1 MILSSLTKQSHCSLH
16 QRHQNHSLNLVCEEG
31 SLQISNMT
39 HKDCKIDLKDIPK
52 FWTKILG
59 FVALCEIS
67 AGSQHVAACM
77 RPPANDSAGLPSLRA
92 RNRWLRLQTFEL
104 TPSPEC
110 FSNSILWFLEN
121 IPTSGISIRSIRG
134 ILNPPLWATSQKD
147 LEQQHRNLN
156 HLQYQWM
163 KESVAT
169 RCNPLATKQDHL
181 GSGY

>member
-16 QRHQNHSLNLVCEEG
+16 QCHQNHSLNLVYEEG

-92 RNRWLRLQTFEL
+92 RRVAA
-104 TPSPEC
+104 
-110 FSNSILWFLEN
+110 I
-121 IPTSGISIRSIRG
+121 
-134 ILNPPLWATSQKD
+134 A
-147 LEQQHRNLN
+147 NL
-156 HLQYQWM
+156 
-163 KESVAT
+163 
-169 RCNPLATKQDHL
+169 
-181 GSGY
+181 